1 LSLPAHLAAL
11 EERIRYHFSAPAL
24 LDEALTHRS
33 HVNEQPG
40 AFLSHNERLEFLGD
54 AVLTLVVS
62 ATIFAAYP
70 GLNEGELTRIRAEV
84 VNEQALA
91 RIARRLELGPLLRLG
106 RGEARSGGGDKDS
119 LLANGLEA
127 LFGGVFRDG
136 GFVAARQLIESLLA
150 EAITEAVV
158 HKEVVDCKSRL
169 QELLQGQQGLPP
181 RYHLEEVAGPEHQ
194 RIYTITVTVGDKSLG
209 SGRGRTK
216 KAAEQSAAREALMHL
231 LPRDGIA
238 TEDPPPPAE
247 VLPPLTGK
255 RSS

>member
-1 LSLPAHLAAL
+1 MPLSLPAHLAAL
-11 EERIRYHFSAPAL
+11 EERINYHFSAPAL

-33 HVNEQPG
+33 FVNEQPG
-40 AFLSHNERLEFLGD
+40 AALPHNERLEFLGD
-54 AVLTLVVS
+54 AVLALVVS
-62 ATIFAAYP
+62 AAIFASYP
-70 GLNEGELTRIRAEV
+70 GVNEGELTRIRAEV

-119 LLANGLEA
+119 LLANSLEA

-136 GFVAARQLIESLLA
+136 GFVAARQLIETLLA
-150 EAITEAVV
+150 EAINEAAV

-181 RYHLEEVAGPEHQ
+181 SYHLQEVAGPEHQ
-194 RIYTITVTVGDKSLG
+194 RIYAVTVTVGEKTIG

-216 KAAEQSAAREALMHL
+216 KAAEQAAAREALTQL
-231 LPRDGIA
+231 LSPG
-238 TEDPPPPAE
+238 
-247 VLPPLTGK
+247 GG
-255 RSS
+255 